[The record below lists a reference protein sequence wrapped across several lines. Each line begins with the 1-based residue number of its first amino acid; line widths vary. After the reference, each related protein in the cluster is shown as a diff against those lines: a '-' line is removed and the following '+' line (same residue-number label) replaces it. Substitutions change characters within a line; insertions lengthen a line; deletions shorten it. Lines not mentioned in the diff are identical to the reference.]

1 MLKFNYKT
9 ITGTLLISPIQ
20 PLDVMEIKEWVVLPI
35 DSEIALEI
43 AKKLEIKIT
52 KQNLVGN
59 VVKSFSGKLG
69 TVTVTIPIYDAEP
82 LSPSDIKWEEG
93 INYPEINS
101 SFLDNYNKYKKLS
114 RYIIAYMLWLYSRF
128 IYENDEQINEDSI
141 LKFGENFI
149 IIIPDFEYKPV
160 SKTFDLQSGVMS
172 EGKLVVKSEE
182 SLKRLIYVLKIS
194 CMDTRKIIAY
204 RSRIVIENYY
214 SDVTDFDQHQSQV
227 ILQGSESI
235 DKWIS
240 EYKKSYVLYS
250 KILIKHQSP
259 YFFQNNLIG
268 PEIWLVQN
276 TSSIE
281 KAINIW
287 KTWNKDKYNPGENP
301 NGDDPDIISF
311 MLYSY
316 HNSQDIVPYKIGKE
330 SNIKILGYKIE
341 GNNFYTVLLPLT

>member
-1 MLKFNYKT
+1 
-9 ITGTLLISPIQ
+9 
-20 PLDVMEIKEWVVLPI
+20 
-35 DSEIALEI
+35 
-43 AKKLEIKIT
+43 
-52 KQNLVGN
+52 
-59 VVKSFSGKLG
+59 
-69 TVTVTIPIYDAEP
+69 
-82 LSPSDIKWEEG
+82 
-93 INYPEINS
+93 
-101 SFLDNYNKYKKLS
+101 
-114 RYIIAYMLWLYSRF
+114 MLWLYSRF

-287 KTWNKDKYNPGENP
+287 KTWNKDKYN
-301 NGDDPDIISF
+301 
-311 MLYSY
+311 L
-316 HNSQDIVPYKIGKE
+316 KK
-330 SNIKILGYKIE
+330 
-341 GNNFYTVLLPLT
+341 T